1 MSTVKSIT
9 NEALRD
15 LMKKGPV
22 TFQYKKKDGSI
33 RQAVGTLKSD
43 LITKKP
49 AGGVC
54 YPKQVG
60 YSVYWDIEKDNY
72 RVYAESQL
80 LGVVES

>member
-1 MSTVKSIT
+1 MTIKPIT
-9 NEALRD
+9 NEELRNR
-15 LMKKGPV
+15 MKEGKV

-33 RQAVGTLKSD
+33 RTAIGTLKSD

-60 YSVYWDIEKDNY
+60 YSLYFDVEKDNY

-80 LGVVES
+80 IGVVEA

>member
-1 MSTVKSIT
+1 MTIKPIT
-9 NEALRD
+9 NEELRNR
-15 LMKKGPV
+15 MKEGKV

-33 RQAVGTLKSD
+33 RTAIGTLKSD

-54 YPKQVG
+54 HPKQVG
-60 YSVYWDIEKDNY
+60 YSLYFDVEKDNY

-80 LGVVES
+80 IGVVEA